1 MNSLLR
7 KLIAVL
13 LVIVLVSA
21 NLIVLG
27 EYTIAYAASDDELNK
42 QDSETNNRNVLFNS
56 YFDGES
62 HSKVFDIN
70 SEEAKIYLKLEVNT
84 AGYVENGTI
93 EFQNVN
99 FKIKNNIQDENIQ
112 SIDVENNKIVL
123 DRVNNGSEII
133 VELPIEILNEDSV
146 SIDHFNKEFVTKFTG
161 TYIDEDGDER
171 AVEKEITNKLSWNGT
186 AEAEVKA
193 EGTKYIPYATNGNYG
208 VMVQTKVNVNV
219 KDNILPI
226 NNTNIEIIAPVLN
239 DIKPT
244 SVTVVATSM
253 AATNGKDEGLDFTNE
268 NYTYDAEAGNVTINV
283 NNLDD
288 SISWKKNVQDEYLVT
303 YLYEGRDMYDYAT
316 ANDINT
322 TSNVNVKLTLYN
334 NEELVVENDVIAEIK
349 YDEKEGTIADFDMEV
364 PNNISKGYLYAN
376 YDADKKVETEYNENY
391 IATVNT
397 TKLVTSIEF
406 VQGIDA
412 FVTEE
417 KAEGNTTVSGT
428 NYAYNK
434 QIEVR
439 QDIFNKILGEDGS
452 ITIKDEN
459 DKKIGAIN
467 KETTLEDGKYILDI
481 SKKNT
486 NQITISTSAPITEG
500 QLEINV
506 IKALKG
512 NIDYSKD
519 QMKEFKQLKAK
530 LEGHTDTTTYNVER
544 GILLKEPET
553 KIDLEINKE
562 DLTTVVKN
570 ENVEIRAV
578 LDTSSV
584 YNALYKDPTLKITLP
599 SDFEDVKLKGTNIL
613 LDNGLKVKSSEV
625 SEENGHKVINVV
637 LEGTQTEYAIDAEY
651 KGAIIVL
658 NTDLTLDT
666 LAASGTEKI
675 TMEYI
680 NKNDVAT
687 KTEGTV
693 EKEINIVAPTGVV
706 ASAGISNYKDGAGEV
721 QSISGE
727 AQTVKIDANSE
738 DRIAT
743 IEGAVVNNY
752 KNDISNIV
760 VLGRI
765 PAQGNK
771 EIDSDN
777 ELGSTFTIPLAT
789 GIGTSGLRAS
799 DYTVYYSD
807 NANATNDLED
817 ANNGWSEEATT
828 ASKSYLMVFDD
839 EYKMEAGDKF
849 EFSYDINIPAEISMN
864 NSTYAMYKV
873 YFNNDS
879 DIGTMSE
886 NKVSAILGMTTGT
899 GAELEAELSSTADV
913 IREGQYV
920 KLKLTV
926 TNIGETDATDV
937 IANITAP
944 KYVTLLEYVPAN
956 GFYTIE
962 EKNMQLALG
971 DIKSGESVDTSYFIK
986 IDDETKLNLS
996 DIEGTDDEKAQA
1008 YVESQKFPKE
1018 VINTVN
1024 ITANELTGEIKS
1036 NECKLEVQ
1044 DGDISVQLV
1053 SNIDETQVLRKGNEI
1068 RYKITVN
1075 NISNTGNLNNTVV
1088 TFQLPEG
1095 VTYSRGEIRE
1105 DSTVTGTDDG
1115 IIYDENSNL
1124 ITINLGTLDSQRTI
1138 ILYAEVAEEIDG
1150 EFSVRAVA
1158 KADNIEEQYSNIL
1171 EYQTEK
1177 LQLSASELTSTP
1189 KYIKESQEVTYNFT
1203 LTNNG
1208 KAEVR
1213 SILLQDVIP
1222 DGLTY
1227 VKSSY
1232 IQQGKT
1238 ISTGTM
1244 SNGTLIISIARLRA
1258 GESIEVTII
1267 AKAQALP
1274 NKDDKE
1280 VTNKVTITAS
1290 GMDQIETNTVTNYIE
1305 YYEDAHENGDG
1316 GNGNASGENNRYKI
1330 TGIAWL
1336 DENSDG
1342 KRDASEQPIA
1352 NIQVILLNKEGNTVV
1367 KDINTNED
1375 KITTTSSN
1383 GTYEFNNLPNGEYL
1397 VVFAYDS
1404 SNYSLTEY
1412 QKDGVD
1418 SSSNS
1423 DAIDINITL
1432 NGERKIA
1439 GITDTLVV
1447 DGDNVRDIDI
1457 GLYTASKFDLRLD
1470 KYIDKISLT
1479 TPTIGTRVDEY
1490 NNSELAK
1497 VEVLGQNLGQ
1507 SSAVVEYKIV
1517 VTNEGSVPGYV
1528 NKIVDYLPEKVDFN
1542 TDLNTDWYLSDN
1554 GNIYNSSLANQRINP
1569 GESKEVTLVV
1579 SVRITQDLLGT
1590 ITNNAEI
1597 YESYNELGL
1606 QDIDSSVA
1614 NKIETEDDMGKAD
1627 VIFSLVTGKVVM
1639 YTSIAFVVIALIGF
1653 GAFEIKKHVLNKKV

>member
-133 VELPIEILNEDSV
+133 VELPIEILNEDNV

-452 ITIKDEN
+452 ITIKDEK

-544 GILLKEPET
+544 GILLKEP
-553 KIDLEINKE
+553 DRL
-562 DLTTVVKN
+562 
-570 ENVEIRAV
+570 
-578 LDTSSV
+578 
-584 YNALYKDPTLKITLP
+584 
-599 SDFEDVKLKGTNIL
+599 IL
-613 LDNGLKVKSSEV
+613 L
-625 SEENGHKVINVV
+625 
-637 LEGTQTEYAIDAEY
+637 
-651 KGAIIVL
+651 
-658 NTDLTLDT
+658 
-666 LAASGTEKI
+666 
-675 TMEYI
+675 
-680 NKNDVAT
+680 
-687 KTEGTV
+687 
-693 EKEINIVAPTGVV
+693 
-706 ASAGISNYKDGAGEV
+706 
-721 QSISGE
+721 
-727 AQTVKIDANSE
+727 
-738 DRIAT
+738 
-743 IEGAVVNNY
+743 
-752 KNDISNIV
+752 
-760 VLGRI
+760 
-765 PAQGNK
+765 
-771 EIDSDN
+771 
-777 ELGSTFTIPLAT
+777 
-789 GIGTSGLRAS
+789 
-799 DYTVYYSD
+799 
-807 NANATNDLED
+807 
-817 ANNGWSEEATT
+817 
-828 ASKSYLMVFDD
+828 
-839 EYKMEAGDKF
+839 
-849 EFSYDINIPAEISMN
+849 
-864 NSTYAMYKV
+864 
-873 YFNNDS
+873 
-879 DIGTMSE
+879 
-886 NKVSAILGMTTGT
+886 
-899 GAELEAELSSTADV
+899 
-913 IREGQYV
+913 
-920 KLKLTV
+920 
-926 TNIGETDATDV
+926 
-937 IANITAP
+937 
-944 KYVTLLEYVPAN
+944 
-956 GFYTIE
+956 
-962 EKNMQLALG
+962 
-971 DIKSGESVDTSYFIK
+971 
-986 IDDETKLNLS
+986 
-996 DIEGTDDEKAQA
+996 
-1008 YVESQKFPKE
+1008 
-1018 VINTVN
+1018 
-1024 ITANELTGEIKS
+1024 
-1036 NECKLEVQ
+1036 
-1044 DGDISVQLV
+1044 
-1053 SNIDETQVLRKGNEI
+1053 
-1068 RYKITVN
+1068 
-1075 NISNTGNLNNTVV
+1075 
-1088 TFQLPEG
+1088 
-1095 VTYSRGEIRE
+1095 
-1105 DSTVTGTDDG
+1105 
-1115 IIYDENSNL
+1115 
-1124 ITINLGTLDSQRTI
+1124 
-1138 ILYAEVAEEIDG
+1138 
-1150 EFSVRAVA
+1150 
-1158 KADNIEEQYSNIL
+1158 
-1171 EYQTEK
+1171 
-1177 LQLSASELTSTP
+1177 
-1189 KYIKESQEVTYNFT
+1189 
-1203 LTNNG
+1203 
-1208 KAEVR
+1208 
-1213 SILLQDVIP
+1213 
-1222 DGLTY
+1222 
-1227 VKSSY
+1227 
-1232 IQQGKT
+1232 
-1238 ISTGTM
+1238 
-1244 SNGTLIISIARLRA
+1244 
-1258 GESIEVTII
+1258 
-1267 AKAQALP
+1267 
-1274 NKDDKE
+1274 
-1280 VTNKVTITAS
+1280 
-1290 GMDQIETNTVTNYIE
+1290 
-1305 YYEDAHENGDG
+1305 
-1316 GNGNASGENNRYKI
+1316 
-1330 TGIAWL
+1330 
-1336 DENSDG
+1336 
-1342 KRDASEQPIA
+1342 
-1352 NIQVILLNKEGNTVV
+1352 
-1367 KDINTNED
+1367 
-1375 KITTTSSN
+1375 
-1383 GTYEFNNLPNGEYL
+1383 
-1397 VVFAYDS
+1397 
-1404 SNYSLTEY
+1404 
-1412 QKDGVD
+1412 
-1418 SSSNS
+1418 
-1423 DAIDINITL
+1423 
-1432 NGERKIA
+1432 
-1439 GITDTLVV
+1439 
-1447 DGDNVRDIDI
+1447 
-1457 GLYTASKFDLRLD
+1457 
-1470 KYIDKISLT
+1470 
-1479 TPTIGTRVDEY
+1479 
-1490 NNSELAK
+1490 
-1497 VEVLGQNLGQ
+1497 
-1507 SSAVVEYKIV
+1507 
-1517 VTNEGSVPGYV
+1517 
-1528 NKIVDYLPEKVDFN
+1528 
-1542 TDLNTDWYLSDN
+1542 
-1554 GNIYNSSLANQRINP
+1554 
-1569 GESKEVTLVV
+1569 
-1579 SVRITQDLLGT
+1579 
-1590 ITNNAEI
+1590 
-1597 YESYNELGL
+1597 
-1606 QDIDSSVA
+1606 
-1614 NKIETEDDMGKAD
+1614 
-1627 VIFSLVTGKVVM
+1627 
-1639 YTSIAFVVIALIGF
+1639 
-1653 GAFEIKKHVLNKKV
+1653 

>member
-133 VELPIEILNEDSV
+133 VELPIEILNEDNV

-452 ITIKDEN
+452 ITIKDEK

-599 SDFEDVKLKGTNIL
+599 SDIEDVKLKGTNIL

-687 KTEGTV
+687 KAEGTV

-706 ASAGISNYKDGAGEV
+706 ASAGINNYKDGAGEV

-738 DRIAT
+738 DRVAT

-807 NANATNDLED
+807 NANATNNLED

-873 YFNNDS
+873 YFDNDS
-879 DIGTMSE
+879 DIGTMEE

-913 IREGQYV
+913 VREGQYV
-920 KLKLTV
+920 KMKVTV
-926 TNIGETDATDV
+926 TNVGETDATDV
-937 IANITAP
+937 KVNVP
-944 KYVTLLEYVPAN
+944 KPENAVFVDYVTGN
-956 GFYTIE
+956 GFFEENDELKTIDVG
-962 EKNMQLALG
+962 ALKTG
-971 DIKSGESVDTSYFIK
+971 ESSQVSYYIKFDDNVTESMVEGSGEEINEEN
-986 IDDETKLNLS
+986 I
-996 DIEGTDDEKAQA
+996 
-1008 YVESQKFPKE
+1008 FPKS
-1018 VINTVN
+1018 IVN
-1024 ITANELTGEIKS
+1024 SVYVTANEMTGQVNS
-1036 NECKLEVQ
+1036 NECTINLQ
-1044 DGDISVQLV
+1044 DGNISLNLV
-1053 SNIDETQVLRKGNEI
+1053 SDTSESQVLFKGQYLEYLI
-1068 RYKITVN
+1068 
-1075 NISNTGNLNNTVV
+1075 NIYNIGTSGNLNNTVATIV
-1088 TFQLPEG
+1088 LPEG
-1095 VTYSRGEIRE
+1095 FTYDSATIRDDWAADEETTDGISYNE
-1105 DSTVTGTDDG
+1105 DTNTVTVNIGTLS
-1115 IIYDENSNL
+1115 IQKL
-1124 ITINLGTLDSQRTI
+1124 ITLKVKVEDFEGDISMIATVTADGQ
-1138 ILYAEVAEEIDG
+1138 EVHYSNISEYKAEEI
-1150 EFSVRAVA
+1150 
-1158 KADNIEEQYSNIL
+1158 NL
-1171 EYQTEK
+1171 EI
-1177 LQLSASELTSTP
+1177 SELTSTP
-1189 KYIKESQEVTYNFT
+1189 RYVKEGNIITYNLQIT
-1203 LTNNG
+1203 NNSSGLVRDINIIDELPNELELVKATYTYIGREETITKLTNG
-1208 KAEVR
+1208 RLE
-1213 SILLQDVIP
+1213 
-1222 DGLTY
+1222 
-1227 VKSSY
+1227 
-1232 IQQGKT
+1232 
-1238 ISTGTM
+1238 
-1244 SNGTLIISIARLRA
+1244 ISINQLAA
-1258 GESIEVTII
+1258 GESTEISIQ
-1267 AKAQALP
+1267 AKASLIP
-1274 NKDDKE
+1274 SEDDVE
-1280 VTNKVTITAS
+1280 ITNKLSISAKNFSTV
-1290 GMDQIETNTVTNYIE
+1290 ETNTVTNYIE
-1305 YYEDAHENGDG
+1305 YNDELHQNTG
-1316 GNGNASGENNRYKI
+1316 GNGSTTNNRHKI

-1336 DENSDG
+1336 DENTDG
-1342 KRDASEQPIA
+1342 KRDASEQPISG
-1352 NIQVILLNKEGNTVV
+1352 IQVILLNKDGNIIV

-1375 KITTTSSN
+1375 KITTTSSS
-1383 GTYEFNNLPNGEYL
+1383 GTYEFDNLPDGQYL
-1397 VVFAYDS
+1397 VLFAYDS

-1418 SSSNS
+1418 TSFNS

-1432 NGERKIA
+1432 NGERRIA
-1439 GITDTLVV
+1439 GITDTIAI

-1542 TDLNTDWYLSDN
+1542 TELNTDWYLSDN

-1606 QDIDSSVA
+1606 QDVDSNIA

-1627 VIFSLVTGKVVM
+1627 VIFSLVTGKIVM
-1639 YTSIAFVVIALIGF
+1639 YTSIAFVVIAIIGF
-1653 GAFEIKKHVLNKKV
+1653 GAYEIKKHVLNKNV